1 MLPATEVRPVSRG
14 ALRSAAGAIIFGS
27 FFIILAA
34 RLFRL
39 TSRYSV
45 NIFFWDQWGFNN
57 ATLFQKHSLWQM
69 FRWQY
74 GPHRLGLGPLLSKLI
89 EPYFHWNSR
98 AESFVACS
106 VVVLAAGFALWLKKR
121 LFGEISIWDAAI
133 PCGQGFLQVHPL
145 GLGHVGLWLS
155 RIHPCAELMRFQA
168 HVSLA
173 VSNIA

>member
-74 GPHRLGLGPLLSKLI
+74 GPHRLGLGPLVSELI

-121 LFGEISIWDAAI
+121 LFG
-133 PCGQGFLQVHPL
+133 
-145 GLGHVGLWLS
+145 
-155 RIHPCAELMRFQA
+155 
-168 HVSLA
+168 
-173 VSNIA
+173 